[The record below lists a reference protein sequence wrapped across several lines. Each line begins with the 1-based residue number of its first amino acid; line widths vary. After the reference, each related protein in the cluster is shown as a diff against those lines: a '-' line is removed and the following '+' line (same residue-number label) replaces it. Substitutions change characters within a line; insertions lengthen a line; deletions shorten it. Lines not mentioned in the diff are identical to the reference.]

1 MVMDETDRE
10 TLLSA
15 GIEREVEGL
24 VAAMTLEE
32 KLSLF
37 RGGMPGVM
45 GPAPSDSLGEVGY
58 LPGVPRLGIPPLRL
72 TDGPAGVRLVPPTT
86 ALPAP
91 VALAATFDTEHAR
104 RYGTALGREAR
115 AMGQDVLLAPMLNL
129 VRVPQ
134 AGRNFETLG
143 EDPALTSRLGA
154 AQVRAIQAEGVIA
167 TAKHF
172 AANNQE
178 NDRMTIDARVDE
190 RVLRELELPAFEA
203 CVTAGVGSVMAA
215 YNKVNGTYACE
226 NPVLLD
232 TILRREWGFTG
243 FVMSDW
249 GANHAAVP
257 SLEAGMEM
265 EFMSDHY
272 AALADAVR
280 TGTLAETTVN
290 ERARRVLRTLG
301 RFNLL
306 DSNARRRRALDR
318 NDGARV
324 AREVATHGAV
334 LLKNDGALPLRASDL
349 RSLVVVGPTA
359 RQLVVGGGGSSRV
372 AGFAERRTSPL
383 DALRETAGPDADVE
397 FHVGID
403 LDGVPVPASVL
414 RTPNGAPGLTRTD
427 AESGATRVD
436 AELDFVGERALP
448 PGTRAMWRG
457 ALVVPVDGEYDLK
470 VQTDWGEGP
479 FVFNSRGPAA
489 VWVDGRE
496 VASTT
501 VLVSRTL
508 SLIPAADRLTNATGR
523 VHLTAGPH
531 AIEVRAGMTQ
541 PYASEGDRVARSYQ
555 LRLAWVTPEMRAATI
570 AAAAQAARAARAAVV
585 FVHNEGTE
593 GTDRES
599 LALPLGQ
606 DDLVAAVAAA
616 NPRVVVVLHTGD
628 PVLMPWVRDVNA
640 ILQLWYPGQEGGHAT
655 ADLLLGRA
663 NPSGKL
669 PVTFPASEADA
680 PTALPER
687 WPGVDGT
694 QWYSE
699 GVLAGYRWYDA
710 HGIAP
715 LFPFGHGLSYTTFE
729 YAELT
734 VHPQGD
740 AYAVSFRVRNSG
752 AVAGA
757 EVVQLYVGAPEAPPV
772 EMAPRQLVDFA
783 RLELAPGESREV
795 TLRVM
800 PRDLS
805 YWCVERHAWR
815 VAAGA
820 RGVFVSA
827 SSRDVRLRG
836 TLTETLV
843 AS

>member
-1 MVMDETDRE
+1 MESSGG
-10 TLLSA
+10 SA
-15 GIEREVEGL
+15 SAEAVEREVERL

-32 KLSLF
+32 KLSLL

-45 GPAPSDSLGEVGY
+45 GPAPEDPVGEVGY
-58 LPGVPRLGIPPLRL
+58 LPGVPRLGVLPLRFA
-72 TDGPAGVRLVPPTT
+72 DGPAGVRLVPPTT

-91 VALAATFDTEHAR
+91 VALAATFDAAHAQ
-104 RYGTALGREAR
+104 RYGAALGREAR

-134 AGRNFETLG
+134 GGRNFETLG

-154 AQVRAIQAEGVIA
+154 AQVRAVQAEGIIA
-167 TAKHF
+167 TAKHL

-178 NDRMTIDARVDE
+178 NDRMTVDARVGD

-203 CVTAGVGSVMAA
+203 CVRAGVGSVMAA
-215 YNKVNGTYACE
+215 YNRVNGVYACE
-226 NPVLLD
+226 HPILLD
-232 TILRREWGFTG
+232 AILRREWGFAG
-243 FVMSDW
+243 FVVSDW
-249 GANHAAVP
+249 GANHSAAP
-257 SLEAGMEM
+257 ALEAGLEI

-280 TGTLAETTVN
+280 AGTVAEATVD
-290 ERARRVLRTLG
+290 ERVRRILRTVG
-301 RFNLL
+301 RFGLL
-306 DSNARRRRALDR
+306 DGATRPRAALDLHE
-318 NDGARV
+318 GARV

-334 LLKNDGALPLRASDL
+334 LLKNGGALPLRGDDL
-349 RSLVVVGPTA
+349 QALVVVGPAA

-383 DALRETAGPDADVE
+383 EALRAIAGPDAAVT
-397 FHVGID
+397 FVPGLD
-403 LDGVPVPASVL
+403 LDGVPVPGSAL
-414 RTPNGAPGLTRTD
+414 RAPDGAPGLTRTEEGD
-427 AESGATRVD
+427 GAAGVD
-436 AELDFVGERALP
+436 AQLDFIGERALP
-448 PGTRAMWRG
+448 AGTRATWRG
-457 ALVVPVDGEYDLK
+457 TLVVPTDGEYDLK

-479 FVFNSRGPAA
+479 FVFNPGGTAG

-508 SLIPAADRLTNATGR
+508 SLIPTADGLTNSTGR
-523 VHLTAGPH
+523 VRLTAGLHP
-531 AIEVRAGMTQ
+531 IEVRAGITQ
-541 PYASEGDRVARSYQ
+541 PFAGERTRPTRAYQ
-555 LRLAWVTPEMRAATI
+555 LRLAWVTPEMRDATVAA
-570 AAAAQAARAARAAVV
+570 AARAARSAHAAVV
-585 FVHNEGTE
+585 FAHNEGTE

-606 DDLVAAVAAA
+606 DALVAAVAAA
-616 NPRVVVVLHTGD
+616 NPRTVVVLHTGD
-628 PVLMPWVRDVNA
+628 PVLMPWARDVNA

-663 NPSGKL
+663 NPGGKL
-669 PVTFPASEADA
+669 PVTFPAREADA

-687 WPGVDGT
+687 WPGVGGT

-699 GVLAGYRWYDA
+699 GVLVGYRWYDA

-729 YAELT
+729 YADIA
-734 VHPQGD
+734 VRPRDDG
-740 AYAVSFRVRNSG
+740 YAVSFHVRNVG

-757 EVVQLYVGAPEAPPV
+757 EVAQLYVGAPETPPV

-795 TLRVM
+795 TLRVA

-805 YWCVERHAWR
+805 YWCVERAAWR
-815 VAAGA
+815 VAAGRRA
-820 RGVFVSA
+820 VLVGA
-827 SSRDVRLRG
+827 SSRDVRLHG
-836 TLTETLV
+836 TLTAV
-843 AS
+843 AAAP